1 MKKDHLTNKE
11 DKVEPDAFILFLDKI
26 SNISHSKELNNL
38 ILERI
43 AHINIDA
50 LSPKILMNTYQ
61 HHSVDFKFEE
71 GIRMGEIKKFAKEV
85 IPKSSFIFDR
95 YKVSNEDVELRNEVA
110 GLSDD
115 ESGAADDAYASSD

>member
-1 MKKDHLTNKE
+1 
-11 DKVEPDAFILFLDKI
+11 
-26 SNISHSKELNNL
+26 
-38 ILERI
+38 
-43 AHINIDA
+43 
-50 LSPKILMNTYQ
+50 
-61 HHSVDFKFEE
+61 
-71 GIRMGEIKKFAKEV
+71 MGEIKKFAKEV